1 MRFDT
6 PLPIDDALPAL
17 AAALARGNNAVLVA
31 PPGAG
36 KTTRVPLALLEAPW
50 RQDRRIIMLE
60 PRRLAAR
67 GAAER
72 MAKSLGEA
80 VGATVGLR
88 ARLNVRVSAR
98 TRIEA
103 VTEGVFAR
111 MILDDPALDGVA
123 AVLFDEF
130 HERSLDGDMGLALA
144 LDAQSGLRDDL
155 RILVMSATLDGA
167 RVAGLLGDGAP
178 VIESEGRMFPVET
191 RYLGRDTRERLEPQV
206 ASAVL
211 RALSAE
217 PGSILAFLPGQGEI
231 RRTEELLAERLRDP
245 QVDLAPLYGAMDS
258 EAQDLAVQPA
268 PPGRRKVVL
277 ATAIAETSLTIEGVR
292 VVVDSGL
299 ARVPRYE
306 PDTGVT
312 RLETVRVSK
321 ASADQRRGRA
331 GRTEP
336 GVCYRLWDE
345 PQTLS
350 LAPFNTPEIR
360 AADLSGLVLDLAIW
374 GVADPAQLRWLD
386 PPPAAAVA
394 EAKTMLTAI
403 GAIDETGRIT
413 AQGRRIRALPLPP
426 RLANM
431 IIGAA
436 SVSAAALRDAADLAA
451 ILVERGM
458 GGASTDLAQRLELFR
473 RDRGVRAAEMRRL
486 ASGWADGLRA
496 SAPSGEACSIAR
508 LLALAYPDRMA
519 KARGTAGQFL
529 LANGRAGQVDAA
541 DPLARS
547 PWCVVAEMTGTAA
560 AARILAAAPMS
571 EAEAVAIAGQRIA
584 SGEELTFDPEVLA
597 LRARRV
603 RRLDA
608 ITLESQTMP
617 VPKSDAAAQVLA
629 LGIAAAGIQCL
640 PWSKAT
646 RQWRDRVMFLRRAH
660 GAEADNPWP
669 DLSDEALAASVTTW
683 LAPFLGG
690 LGSVSAIG
698 TDALREALETLVP
711 WNLRRLLDEE
721 APTHFEAPTGSS
733 VALEYEA
740 EGGPV
745 LAIRV
750 QELYGLKVHPALAG
764 GRVPL
769 TLHLLSP
776 AHRPI
781 QITRDLPGFW
791 KGSWAAVKA
800 EMKGRY
806 PRHLWPDDPAAA
818 LPTARAKPRGT

>member
-50 RQDRRIIMLE
+50 CQDRRIIMLE

-167 RVAGLLGDGAP
+167 RVAGLLGDGTP

-258 EAQDLAVQPA
+258 QAQDLAVQPA

-360 AADLSGLVLDLAIW
+360 AADLSGLMLDLAIW